1 MDLDQIDRRILSQM
15 QKNADLPNTKLA
27 RLVGLSPSACLRRVA
42 RLKADGVIR
51 SIVATIDPA
60 HLNRRLGAIVT
71 VKFDRH
77 GPEFRR
83 DFIKM
88 VQSEPAVSQCYMVS
102 GELSCV
108 LVLHVVDMEEYTNL
122 ADQLF
127 HSDRNVATF
136 TTHFVMNVAKL
147 EPAMA
152 V

>member
-42 RLKADGVIR
+42 RLKADGAIR
-51 SIVATIDPA
+51 SIVATVDPA
-60 HLNRRLGAIVT
+60 YLNRRLGAIVT

-88 VQSEPAVSQCYMVS
+88 VQNEPAVSQCYMVS

-108 LVLHVVDMEEYTNL
+108 LMLHVVDMEEYTNL

-127 HSDRNVATF
+127 HADRNVATF